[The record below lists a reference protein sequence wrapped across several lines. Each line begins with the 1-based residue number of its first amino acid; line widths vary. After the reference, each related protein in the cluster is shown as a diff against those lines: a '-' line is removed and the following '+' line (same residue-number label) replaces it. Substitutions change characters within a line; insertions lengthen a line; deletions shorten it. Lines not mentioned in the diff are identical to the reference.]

1 MQNDAPKR
9 KFLSVA
15 VFLITFGVYLACASM
30 EVGWGDSAKYVLLAA
45 NPEVSVRA
53 GYHIGYSY
61 TTALLVRLIPFGSY
75 AGRVNQINAL
85 YAAIALMLLFKVLRR
100 AVKRDDAALVATLA
114 VALSHPVF
122 SQATIAESYPFFW
135 MIMVLFIVAAA
146 KWRETR
152 KTLWLLLGALIAG
165 FGVCVNLSTFFLL
178 PAAIVFLVLTVS
190 KDRPDEWKQL
200 WKPISAAVGF
210 FIIGMLPLI
219 VSGVIVF
226 MRDVNSGSS
235 GSIDLNTMFREMT
248 DIKYAGPFFLTAPG
262 AALKGIAVFCGLTCY
277 AFPVLA
283 GILIIIGM
291 VEQFCRD
298 RAAAISILVAVCVPV
313 VLFSTYM
320 KQRLAFIYSIPL
332 FLMTFWVANGA
343 RRLFE
348 RFPSKR
354 IIVMSFAAI
363 IATPI
368 VVYGIVHA
376 CAPKVNNALK
386 GSLKIREIPYRNNAE
401 YFLVPWRFQGTGA
414 QKFADEIFTLADG
427 GIVYSDFTPYA
438 PLEYLKTYHGMGD
451 TVKIEMKEEKVTPR
465 EAYTR
470 GILYRSSVWF
480 LALHIAPGEMD
491 YMKVVRAPNPES
503 GPYWRIDY
511 SPEN

>member
-1 MQNDAPKR
+1 MQSDAPRR
-9 KFLSVA
+9 KFLPVT
-15 VFLITFGVYLACASM
+15 VFLITFGIYLACASV
-30 EVGWGDSAKYVLLAA
+30 EVGWGDSAKYALLSAE
-45 NPEVSVRA
+45 PEVSVRA

-75 AGRVNQINAL
+75 ASKVNQINAL
-85 YAAIALMLLFKVLRR
+85 YAAVALMLLFKVLRR
-100 AVKRDDAALVATLA
+100 AVKRDDAALVATLV
-114 VALSHPVF
+114 VALSHPIF
-122 SQATIAESYPFFW
+122 LQATIAESYPFFW
-135 MIMVLFIVAAA
+135 MVIALFIVAAA

-152 KTLWLLLGALIAG
+152 RTLWLLLGALIAG

-219 VSGVIVF
+219 VSAVIVF
-226 MRDVNSGSS
+226 IRDVNSGSP

-262 AALKGIAVFCGLTCY
+262 AAVKGIAVFCGLTCY

-283 GILIIIGM
+283 GILVIIGL
-291 VEQFCRD
+291 VDQLRRD
-298 RAAAISILVAVCVPV
+298 RTAAISILVAVCVPV

-320 KQRLAFIYSIPL
+320 KQRLVFIYSIPL
-332 FLMTFWVANGA
+332 FLMTFWVAHGA

-354 IIVMSFAAI
+354 TVVVSFAAM

-376 CAPKVNNALK
+376 CSPKINSLLK
-386 GSLKIREIPYRNNAE
+386 SSLKIRNIPHRDNAE
-401 YFLVPWRFQGTGA
+401 YFLVPWRFQGTGTK
-414 QKFADEIFTLADG
+414 KFAEEIFALADG

-438 PLEYLKTYHGMGD
+438 PLEYLKTYHGMGA
-451 TVKIEMKEEKVTPR
+451 TVKIKMKEERITPG
-465 EAYTR
+465 EAYKY
-470 GILYRSSVWF
+470 GILYGSSVWF
-480 LALHIAPGEMD
+480 LARHIAPGEMD
-491 YMKVVRAPNPES
+491 YMEVVRAPDPKR